1 MKHCTSNVS
10 KMSSSVLESLSK
22 EELKKRIKSLQVQ
35 TKKAKEMLKL
45 KQEEK
50 SDQEALKKIV
60 IKVPSKKK

>member
-1 MKHCTSNVS
+1 
-10 KMSSSVLESLSK
+10 MSSSVLESLTE

>member
-1 MKHCTSNVS
+1 MKHCTSNFG
-10 KMSSSVLESLSK
+10 KMSSSVLESLSE